1 MGIGHMSRF
10 PDSLRKGMITML
22 DQAFGHISDKVEEAL
37 QPQGFVRQK
46 ITSDNDNELVSLYTS
61 ETMAYS
67 VIYYK
72 DKQHTLLRECA
83 MTDEGPDNNWK
94 TLATWMFDPD
104 HDTMKEASSI
114 ANDFCDAISAPSA
127 VKKVKQAKKTKKSDD
142 GNADPL
148 FLSKR
153 FLTLFPEMKDEIRDE
168 QDCYYPF
175 RGVTFARAS
184 IVPRVNQLV
193 KEGKAGEL
201 KKLGNILTAQYTN
214 GDVDTRSIITIVILN
229 GIPEADEAKIEEYLG
244 DDLKKAFQFAKK
256 YRNKTV
262 KPEKEKKKKPTMAQ
276 RLEGM
281 QR

>member
-1 MGIGHMSRF
+1 MSRF

-37 QPQGFVRQK
+37 QPQGFARQK
-46 ITSDNDNELVSLYTS
+46 ITSGNDNELVSLYTS

-83 MTDEGPDNNWK
+83 MTDDGPDNNWK

-281 QR
+281 QK

>member
-1 MGIGHMSRF
+1 MYNTYDYGY
-10 PDSLRKGMITML
+10 KGMIFML
-22 DQAFGHISDKVEEAL
+22 EQAFAHIADKVGAAL
-37 QPQGFVRQK
+37 EPQGFTRQK
-46 ITSDNDNELVSLYTS
+46 IASDNDNELVALYTS
-61 ETMAYS
+61 ENMAYS

-83 MTDEGPDNNWK
+83 MTEDGPDNSWK

-114 ANDFCDAISAPSA
+114 ANDFCDALSAPSA
-127 VKKVKQAKKTKKSDD
+127 VKKAKQAKKSKKSDE

-153 FLTLFPEMKDEIRDE
+153 FVTLFPDIKDEIRDE

-193 KEGKAGEL
+193 HSGNKGDL
-201 KKLGNILTAQYTN
+201 KKLGNILSAQYTN
-214 GDVDTRSIITIVILN
+214 GDPDTRSIITIVILN
-229 GIPEADEAKIEEYLG
+229 SIPEEDDAKIEEYLN
-244 DDLKKAFQFAKK
+244 DNLKKAFTYAKK
-256 YRNKTV
+256 YRGKTV
-262 KPEKEKKKKPTMAQ
+262 APEKEKKKKQTIVQ

-281 QR
+281 QK

>member
-1 MGIGHMSRF
+1 
-10 PDSLRKGMITML
+10 ML
-22 DQAFGHISDKVEEAL
+22 NEAFEHISGRVEETL
-37 QPQGFVRQK
+37 QPQGFTRAK
-46 ITSDNDNELVSLYTS
+46 IASANDNELVALFTS
-61 ETMAYS
+61 ENMAYS

-72 DKQHTLLRECA
+72 VKQHTLLRECS

-94 TLATWMFDPD
+94 TLATWIFDPE

-127 VKKVKQAKKTKKSDD
+127 VKKLKQAKKTKKSDD

-153 FLTLFPEMKDEIRDE
+153 FVTLFPDIKDEIRNE

-184 IVPRVNQLV
+184 IVPRVNKLV
-193 KEGKAGEL
+193 HEGKAGEL
-201 KKLGNILTAQYTN
+201 KKLGNILNAQYVN
-214 GDVDTRSIITIVILN
+214 GDADTRSIITIVILN
-229 GIPEADEAKIEEYLG
+229 GIPEADEAKIEEYLS
-244 DDLKKAFQFAKK
+244 DNLKKAFQYAKK
-256 YRNKTV
+256 WRNKTA
-262 KPEKEKKKKPTMAQ
+262 KPEKEKKKKKTIAQ

>member
-37 QPQGFVRQK
+37 QPQGFARQK
-46 ITSDNDNELVSLYTS
+46 ITSGNDNELVSLYTS

-83 MTDEGPDNNWK
+83 MTDDGPDNNWK

-281 QR
+281 QK

>member
-1 MGIGHMSRF
+1 
-10 PDSLRKGMITML
+10 ML

-37 QPQGFVRQK
+37 QPQGFARQK

-83 MTDEGPDNNWK
+83 MTDDGPDNNWK

-127 VKKVKQAKKTKKSDD
+127 IKKVKQTKKTKKNDD
-142 GNADPL
+142 GNADPV

-153 FLTLFPEMKDEIRDE
+153 FLTLFPDMKDEIRDE

-193 KEGKAGEL
+193 KTGKAGEL
-201 KKLGNILTAQYTN
+201 KKLGNILTTQYTN
-214 GDVDTRSIITIVILN
+214 GDADTRSIITIVILN
-229 GIPEADEAKIEEYLG
+229 GIPEEDEAKIEEYLG

-262 KPEKEKKKKPTMAQ
+262 KPEKEKKKKKTMAQ